1 LVFFVKYKSVLKK
14 GKVGNI
20 MKKMKLF
27 KKVTVL
33 TALVLTL
40 SGLSSISSLAD
51 SSDSIVD
58 SELTSVKFNTTV
70 NSEVLTEAEK
80 EAIVKENPL
89 SEKVLSDEFDLEE
102 SVENIPS
109 LQEMNDE
116 EENLFYSIIDEQVA
130 LANISDPE
138 EREIYK
144 DSLVNF
150 FNKESESFNNLEGLQ
165 NELEES
171 IIQHLENEKETSA
184 ELISFLENASVSTFG
199 VTSAK
204 AISNPFKGKVRIS
217 VKAAGAVF
225 NTVIGIAVGGGVG
238 AIQAFIVKKGKDA
251 AQKLF
256 TRTVVSRLK
265 AWGAPKLALVV
276 GVSVTTALNYLD
288 IGTNIAKQIDK
299 RDSKKNS
306 GYIEIY

>member
-1 LVFFVKYKSVLKK
+1 
-14 GKVGNI
+14 
-20 MKKMKLF
+20 MKKMNLF

-33 TALVLTL
+33 TASVLAL
-40 SGLSSISSLAD
+40 SGLSSISSFAD
-51 SSDSIVD
+51 SSDSLVG
-58 SELTSVKFNTTV
+58 SELTSVEFNTTV
-70 NSEVLTEAEK
+70 NSEMLTESEK
-80 EAIVKENPL
+80 VAIVKENPL
-89 SEKVLSDEFDLEE
+89 SEKVLSDEFDLEKE
-102 SVENIPS
+102 VENIPS

-116 EENLFYSIIDEQVA
+116 EENLFYSIIDEQVEF
-130 LANISDPE
+130 ANITDPK

-144 DSLVNF
+144 DSIVNF
-150 FNKESESFNNLEGLQ
+150 FNEESESFNNLEGLQ
-165 NELEES
+165 TELEES
-171 IIQHLENEKETSA
+171 IIEHLESEEETST
-184 ELISFLENASVSTFG
+184 ELIAFLENASVSAFG

-238 AIQAFIVKKGKDA
+238 AIQSFIIKKGKDA

-276 GVSVTTALNYLD
+276 GVSVATALNYMD
-288 IGTNIAKQIDK
+288 IGTNIAKQIDM
-299 RDSKKNS
+299 RDSKKKS